1 MKAKFIIHG
10 IDTGYPNGGMT
21 LTMSAIAAIGGTV
34 VTRLEGGKR
43 GSKSFKK
50 REEEYSRV
58 MGVPVEIATSDDE
71 VRQMCEDIDVLFAL
85 PFGNKVWPTFE
96 SALQGLSCK
105 KVAFLLGSAESRRAP
120 MFTKS
125 KIWDAR
131 WSERPMIRDYMQS
144 RRIVDPSKPYV
155 VGCNVYDLKCALSSE
170 EVTALKDP
178 RNVIS
183 SARFGS
189 FKGSDQ
195 VLKVLNEL
203 IKDERNHLDAWG
215 WTPNEAGMSFLGM
228 IKGIPEMKAMWDDT
242 GHKVARGTYNAP
254 QIPDIMRKARFAID
268 FTRGN
273 GDGSIF
279 GDGGLQYCQAEAIDW
294 GAIPV
299 CDSDFH
305 RGEGWNSV
313 MLLTGRDD
321 VESAVRILKEE
332 LETWDPEAHAR
343 KVEAGRQYI
352 RDNLNRDRFNASMS
366 EILEKLS

>member
-1 MKAKFIIHG
+1 MKAKFILHG

-21 LTMSAIAAIGGTV
+21 LTKCSIDAIGGSV
-34 VTRLEGGKR
+34 ITRLEGGKR
-43 GSKSFKK
+43 NSKSFKK
-50 REEEYSRV
+50 REEEYAKV

-71 VRQMCEDIDVLFAL
+71 FHQMCEGVDILFSL

-96 SALQGLSCK
+96 SALSGLTCK
-105 KVAFLLGSAESRRAP
+105 KVAFLLGAAESRRAP
-120 MFTKS
+120 AFTKS
-125 KIWDAR
+125 KVWDAH

-144 RRIVDPSKPYV
+144 RRIVDPNDPYI
-155 VGCNVYDLKCALSSE
+155 VGCNVYELKCPHTVE
-170 EVTALKDP
+170 EVTAMKDP

-195 VLKVLNEL
+195 VLKVFDEL
-203 IKDERNHLDAWG
+203 SKDDRNVLDAWG
-215 WTPNEAGMSFLGM
+215 WVPHEAGMSFLGM
-228 IKGIPEMKAMWDDT
+228 IKGIPEMKQMWERT
-242 GHKVARGTYNAP
+242 AHKIARGTYNAH
-254 QIPDIMRKARFAID
+254 QIPDIMQKARFAID

-305 RGEGWNSV
+305 RGDGWDSL
-313 MLLTGRDD
+313 MLLTKRDD
-321 VESAVRILKEE
+321 VDDAVNLLKGE
-332 LETWDPEAHAR
+332 LDNWDPESHAR

-352 RDNLNRDRFNASMS
+352 RDNLSRDRFNASMK
-366 EILEKLS
+366 EVLDKVG